1 MSIEPRQVQAVF
13 LAAVACHDASD
24 RAIVLERQ
32 CDGNDELLNRVV
44 ALLKAL
50 DDPDELPG
58 LDLMPSL
65 ANSEGL
71 NEYGPGDV
79 IAGRYRLIEEIGEGG
94 TGTVWLAQQ
103 IEPVRRHVAVKLVK
117 PGMDSRRVLSRFA
130 TERQA
135 LAMMDHASIAKM
147 FDAGLT
153 TKGRPFFVME
163 YVRGVAIT
171 EYCDRVRMTIA
182 ERLSLFIQV
191 CQAVQHAHQK
201 GIIHRDLKPS
211 NILVSDDGDR
221 PLPKV
226 IDFGL
231 AKAMHEPLTE
241 DSLPG
246 GQKLIMGTPRY
257 MSPEQAELNNL
268 DIDTRTDVYSLGVML
283 YELLTGATP
292 LESGRLKET
301 LLPEIL
307 RLIKEDGHSRPSARI
322 SGDASV
328 LDIADRRRAEPVQ
341 LRRALRGDLDLIV
354 MKALEKDRDQ
364 RYQSAHELARDLEHF
379 LRHEPIACRPPS
391 AIYRLQ
397 KLARRHQL
405 ALVATFLVTITLIV
419 GTIVSSILAIQAMRA
434 GRAAEAA
441 RDQEARQR
449 AIAENQRNEA
459 NAARV
464 AEAQQRRIAQQERNE
479 AEKRRGRMEA
489 SFRQARAAI
498 DEYISSIS
506 KSKELNVPS
515 LQPIRQE
522 LLGSAMSYYRQ
533 FIDQHRHDPDL
544 EDDLAYAYSRYG
556 ELSEAIGS
564 YDQAIEA
571 LREGIRRYERLTK
584 DQSASEGLY
593 GQAAYAY
600 FHLGASLRTIGQ
612 LAEAEN
618 SLKHALEV
626 SEKVAHQS
634 PEDLDQL
641 VEVARISAL
650 LGKVQT
656 AAGRFAQ
663 AEASFDRAIEIVQR
677 LTREQPT
684 TQRYQIEFAYAYY
697 DFFMLLLATGQL
709 ENAENAIVKAIDIY
723 QQVTQQNPANQLY
736 RDRLAGA
743 YYRLGHV
750 QRMTGRLLDAETTYN
765 RALDLFETL
774 ASEDPS
780 NSRYRRSIGGAH
792 FHIGLLQSAA
802 GQSKAA
808 IRSWTTALE
817 NFRAAAELGSTS
829 PSLTLAIT
837 EVLAQ
842 LGRWKEAANTLAAS
856 IDSSDYAW
864 KPRCQLALLQW
875 MADDKAGYRATCHE
889 LISRHGTES
898 TALESAGIAMVCL
911 IDSDAVDDWKIVLR
925 IAQQAAAA
933 DSSNPGYLHLIG
945 AAHYRAANL
954 REAQVTLISSPM
966 GNGST
971 DFFASPQLCTDLAS
985 RALRDTTLAHIDRKL
1000 GNEEVFAR
1008 RIEDLRRLVT
1018 SLKSTA
1024 PQYCDDGERW
1034 RIGLAVLHAEREL
1047 ARLQPAI
1054 KP

>member
-13 LAAVACHDASD
+13 LAAVARHDWSE
-24 RAIVLERQ
+24 RAIVLEQQ
-32 CDGNDELLNRVV
+32 CNGNDELRNRVV
-44 ALLKAL
+44 ALLKAH

-65 ANSEGL
+65 ANFEGL
-71 NEYGPGDV
+71 NEYSAGDV

-103 IEPVRRHVAVKLVK
+103 IEPVRRQVAVKLVK

-135 LAMMDHASIAKM
+135 LAMMDHASIAKV

-171 EYCDRVRMTIA
+171 EHCDRVRMTIS
-182 ERLSLFIQV
+182 ERLRLFIQV

-221 PLPKV
+221 RLPKV

-231 AKAMHEPLTE
+231 AKAMHELLTE

-246 GQKLIMGTPRY
+246 GQNLIMGTPRY

-301 LLPEIL
+301 FLPEIL
-307 RLIKEDGHSRPSARI
+307 RLIKEDEHSRPSARI
-322 SGDASV
+322 SGGTSV
-328 LDIADRRRAEPVQ
+328 LDVADSRQAEPAQ

-364 RYQSAHELARDLEHF
+364 RYESAHDLARDVEHF
-379 LRHEPIACRPPS
+379 LSHEPISCRPPS
-391 AIYRLQ
+391 AIYRLR

-405 ALVATFLVTITLIV
+405 ALVATLLVTITLIV
-419 GTIVSSILAIQAMRA
+419 GTIVSSILAIQATRA

-459 NAARV
+459 NVARA
-464 AEAQQRRIAQQERNE
+464 AEAQQRKIAQQERNE
-479 AEKRRGRMEA
+479 AEERRGRMEA

-506 KSKELNVPS
+506 ESKELNVPS
-515 LQPIRQE
+515 LQPLRRK
-522 LLGSAMSYYRQ
+522 LLGSAMSYYRHY
-533 FIDQHRHDPDL
+533 IDQHGHDPDL
-544 EDDLAYAYSRYG
+544 EADLAYAYSRYG

-571 LREGIRRYERLTK
+571 LREGIRRYERLIK

-593 GQAAYAY
+593 GEAAYAY
-600 FHLGASLRTIGQ
+600 FHLGGSLRTIGQ

-618 SLKHALEV
+618 SLKHALKV

-634 PEDLDQL
+634 PEDLDRL
-641 VEVARISAL
+641 VAVARISAL

-656 AAGRFAQ
+656 AAGRFA
-663 AEASFDRAIEIVQR
+663 EAKLSFDRAIEIVQR

-684 TQRYQIEFAYAYY
+684 TKRFQIEFAYAYY

-709 ENAENAIVKAIDIY
+709 EDAENAIVKAIDIY
-723 QQVTQQNPANQLY
+723 RQATQQNPANRLY

-750 QRMTGRLLDAETTYN
+750 QRMTGRLPDAEATYH

-774 ASEDPS
+774 ASEDFS
-780 NSRYRRSIGGAH
+780 NSRCRRSVGGVH
-792 FHIGLLQSAA
+792 FHIGLLQSTA
-802 GQSKAA
+802 GQTEAA
-808 IRSWTTALE
+808 IRSWTAALE
-817 NFRAAAELGSTS
+817 NFRAAAELGPTS

-856 IDSSDYAW
+856 IDSGDYAW

-875 MADDKAGYRATCHE
+875 MADDKAGYRATCRG
-889 LISRHGTES
+889 LISRHGSES

-911 IDSDAVDDWKIVLR
+911 IDSDAVDDWNIVLR

-945 AAHYRAANL
+945 AAHYRAGNL
-954 REAQVTLISSPM
+954 REAQETLNSSPI
-966 GNGST
+966 GNDSP
-971 DFFASPQLCTDLAS
+971 DFFASPQLCADLAS
-985 RALRDTTLAHIDRKL
+985 RALRDTTLTHIDRKL

-1047 ARLQPAI
+1047 ERLQPAI
-1054 KP
+1054 KR